1 MDFVERDP
9 PRRFTVG
16 ATRQIELSDCGT
28 VHLDVDEQVTFH
40 TVSDPS
46 QDGTETAFD
55 VTRKSFG
62 YYASNSLNGT
72 LPRQGLRP
80 ALCRNEAHGL
90 LYMLFVEKGK
100 EAEYAAYL
108 DAEGMVH
115 LGWLDAIDA
124 KRFPAQKP

>member
-1 MDFVERDP
+1 MDFVKRDP

-16 ATRQIELSDCGT
+16 AAGQIELSDCGT
-28 VHLDVDEQVTFH
+28 VRLDADEQVTFH
-40 TVSDPS
+40 SVSG
-46 QDGTETAFD
+46 GTETAFD

-100 EAEYAAYL
+100 EADYAAYL

-115 LGWLDAIDA
+115 LGWLDAINA
-124 KRFPAQKP
+124 MRFPAQKP